1 MAWTS
6 WCRHI
11 GKYVWPRLVAPPH
24 TNFMH
29 AVLPDLLAWNNV
41 NGDEV
46 VWSWWSRNTQHRSV
60 AEVYGAVTYDKWGL
74 SRFVANGLWRGV
86 SWPEL
91 VESHGELYMHGTC
104 GCSLP
109 LILNHT
115 NRRAGQ
121 PRKFDSNIYAYMS
134 AYKWKGDLSPNSQ
147 QANTTYARRRVFWNG
162 GFAVRIAVLWERH
175 KNQEVKV
182 LEIHFMEPD
191 ILTK

>member
-1 MAWTS
+1 MHHEGDKNKLSSIVSRRPGCKAVMAWTS

-11 GKYVWPRLVAPPH
+11 GKYAWPRLVAPSH

-29 AVLPDLLAWNNV
+29 TVLPDLLAWNNV

-46 VWSWWSRNTQHRSV
+46 VWSWWSRITQNRSV

-74 SRFVANGLWRGV
+74 SRFVANGLCRGV

-147 QANTTYARRRVFWNG
+147 QAKTKYAR
-162 GFAVRIAVLWERH
+162 
-175 KNQEVKV
+175 
-182 LEIHFMEPD
+182 IHALM
-191 ILTK
+191 K